1 MEEFCEAAGHKVNT
15 KKSKLF
21 VSGNVPRGLA
31 IGLSLM
37 TTIPLSPSL
46 GKYLGMPLIHK
57 RITKSTYQFL
67 LVKTLSKSRADT
79 SIFVRI
85 TSSDIIIFTFDNAF
99 KRSNCPLVPKP
110 SAVVPYK
117 AIHGDIGTGFQSSRW
132 SRVRDGNMIRTLPWI
147 RTRRMF
153 YSAATLWS
161 TRLALVLVWRKGEK
175 H

>member
-85 TSSDIIIFTFDNAF
+85 TSSDILILLFIC
-99 KRSNCPLVPKP
+99 R
-110 SAVVPYK
+110 
-117 AIHGDIGTGFQSSRW
+117 
-132 SRVRDGNMIRTLPWI
+132 
-147 RTRRMF
+147 
-153 YSAATLWS
+153 
-161 TRLALVLVWRKGEK
+161 
-175 H
+175 